1 MVCTKGINSC
11 VLYRY
16 KKIRCVKTG
25 VILQSRN
32 RGFSPAKTKTNFM
45 DNDSKQQKKELARL
59 YYFQGMPQ
67 KQIAEKVGVS
77 AVTLGRWVEKEGWKE
92 TRSGMNITRPELVN
106 KNLLL
111 ISRLLDKLNS
121 EDIDLSDVGK
131 IVDQISKLASAVERI
146 DKKANVVDTIEVF
159 SALNKWLETRME
171 WDNNITPE
179 FMRLL
184 THYQELFINEK
195 MKKQ

>member
-1 MVCTKGINSC
+1 
-11 VLYRY
+11 
-16 KKIRCVKTG
+16 
-25 VILQSRN
+25 
-32 RGFSPAKTKTNFM
+32 M
-45 DNDSKQQKKELARL
+45 DNSKQQKKELARL

-121 EDIDLSDVGK
+121 EDIDLGDVGK
-131 IVDQISKLASAVERI
+131 IVDHGKEICVPSGMDKMGPVLQTLYDTLTGIQMGRI
-146 DKKANVVDTIEVF
+146 EA
-159 SALNKWLETRME
+159 
-171 WDNNITPE
+171 PE
-179 FMRLL
+179 GWVKR
-184 THYQELFINEK
+184 IA
-195 MKKQ
+195 

>member
-1 MVCTKGINSC
+1 MRRKGINNC
-11 VLYRY
+11 VLYWY
-16 KKIRCVKTG
+16 KIIICVKCV
-25 VILQSRN
+25 VILQSEN
-32 RGFSPAKTKTNFM
+32 REQIFNFQQELM
-45 DNDSKQQKKELARL
+45 DNSKQQKKELARL

-92 TRSGMNITRPELVN
+92 TRSGMSITRPELVN

-121 EDIDLSDVGK
+121 ETIDLSDVGK
-131 IVDQISKLASAVERI
+131 IVDQITKLAAAVERI
-146 DKKANVVDTIEVF
+146 DKKANVVDSIEVF

-171 WDNNITPE
+171 WDKNITPE
-179 FMRLL
+179 FMQLL

-195 MKKQ
+195 MKK